1 MQSNR
6 IASGFGILMLIDS
19 APWILAIA
27 TFVQIMIAHG
37 EGESSGG
44 NAIGLMMMSLSA
56 YGIALVSCIAGVIY
70 FAYAAL
76 RKKEFPK
83 QWQWLTIGYSI
94 CLLIIPVFYFIL
106 Q

>member
-6 IASGFGILMLIDS
+6 VASGFGILMLIGS
-19 APWILAIA
+19 APWLLAIA

-56 YGIALVSCIAGVIY
+56 YGIALVCCVVGLIY
-70 FAYAAL
+70 FIYAAL
-76 RKKEFPK
+76 RRKAFSKR
-83 QWQWLTIGYSI
+83 WHWLTIGYSI
-94 CLLIIPVFYFIL
+94 SLLIMPILYLVF